1 MHYLGRQVPLKR
13 QYCYSGGDKVA
24 YLMLEDSGGLIVVKG
39 GVDLIGEEGLIGE

>member
-24 YLMLEDSGGLIVVKG
+24 YLMLEDGGGLIVVEG